1 MNYVFRN
8 KLGDEKI
15 LTEKEI
21 KELMDYN
28 YGDMPDTIIIPTTL
42 DDKTY
47 YRIK

>member
-1 MNYVFRN
+1 MIYKFKN
-8 KLGDEKI
+8 KSGDVKI

-21 KELMDYN
+21 KELEDDN
-28 YGDMPDTIIIPTTL
+28 YGDMPDVIIIPTAL